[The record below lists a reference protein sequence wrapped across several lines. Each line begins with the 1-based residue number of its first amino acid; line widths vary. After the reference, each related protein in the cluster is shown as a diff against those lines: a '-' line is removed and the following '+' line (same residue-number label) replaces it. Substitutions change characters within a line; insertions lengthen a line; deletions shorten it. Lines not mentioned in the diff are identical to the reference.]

1 MDRKEMVKTLSE
13 ILNYPAKYLG
23 APSFAYEIETED
35 ETYTIDRQ
43 GNITTLGGRIVTLDE
58 ILKSRQPKEEFAL
71 DSVNLE
77 FPIEE
82 YTGRTLKNVLNMIY
96 SKQHL
101 IVKALELKEHF
112 IDESFIKNLNS
123 KKIENLEEFKD
134 AINELGT
141 DGLKGIY
148 FDFDKGTFTFKLLGE
163 DITSEKI
170 KAFMELASFINLNA
184 QKLKYASYK
193 QSQQD
198 NPKYAFR
205 TWLIRLG
212 MNGDEYKQ
220 IRKTLLSNLDGNSA
234 FRKISREGSAE

>member
-13 ILNYPAKYLG
+13 ILNFPAKYLG
-23 APSFAYEIETED
+23 TPSFAYEIETED

-43 GNITTLGGRIVTLDE
+43 GNITTLEGRIITLDE
-58 ILKSRQPKEEFAL
+58 ILKSRQPKEEMAF

-82 YTGRTLKNVLNMIY
+82 HTGRTLKNVLNMIY

-123 KKIENLEEFKD
+123 KKIETLEEFQYAVTD
-134 AINELGT
+134 LGT
-141 DGLKGIY
+141 DGLKGLY
-148 FDFDKGTFTFKLLGE
+148 FDFDKGIFTFKLLGE
-163 DITSEKI
+163 DITNEKV
-170 KAFMELASFINLNA
+170 KAFMELLSVINLNA
-184 QKLKYASYK
+184 QRLKYASYK
-193 QSQQD
+193 QSQED

-212 MNGDEYKQ
+212 MNGDEYKGT
-220 IRKTLLSNLDGNSA
+220 RKTLLSNLDGNSA
-234 FRKISREGSAE
+234 FRKISKEGSEE